1 MTVSIKVNS
10 KAKGQFDLPDI
21 GVCLEPT
28 RGCGSGN
35 SVASCLQ
42 GGEAV
47 VTLKDG
53 FMLPATVLRDPDPV
67 CVLLTIETAYFALV
81 FRTTV

>member
-1 MTVSIKVNS
+1 MRIVSIKVES
-10 KAKGQFDLPDI
+10 RGGGRFDLPNI

-47 VTLKDG
+47 VTLRDG
-53 FMLPATVLRDPDPV
+53 FMLPATLLPDPAPV
-67 CVLLTIETAYFALV
+67 CVL
-81 FRTTV
+81 RKTVCCQFV